1 MNQGKKEKIGLL
13 MKQLSMIDEEQREII
28 AGELGITNPDGHILS
43 VRNQCLLVFQ
53 AGDNPLSVVAGFK
66 QWQKSGRIVS
76 KGSRGYLIAVPS
88 KNKAKEDKKEDDEEN
103 ETFFLYKTVFDISQ
117 TEELILEEV

>member
-1 MNQGKKEKIGLL
+1 MNQDKKNKIKIL
-13 MKQLSMIDEEQREII
+13 MKQLKSMDEEQREII
-28 AGELGITNPDGHILS
+28 AGELGIKNPEGHILS
-43 VRNQCLLVFQ
+43 PRNQCLLAFQ

-76 KGSRGYLIAVPS
+76 KGSHGYLIAVPA
-88 KNKAKEDKKEDDEEN
+88 KNKADENEEEET

-117 TEELILEEV
+117 TEVLEFEEA